1 MKISSPFLL
10 LLLSLIFSAPTA
22 FSKDVWKYE
31 ITAKKLDKSRNNLS
45 PKTGGS
51 AYSFTQEGI
60 NNLPQGQTTPLNQVL
75 MRAPGV
81 TQNSFGQIHIR
92 GDHSNAQYRINDVMI
107 PQGIS
112 GFGNGFD
119 THFAES
125 VDLLRGVLPAQYG
138 YRTAGV
144 VDIKTKGR
152 IFTKGE
158 GGMFTKGE
166 GGRSEV
172 SVGGN
177 NNIGYNQQISGFKDR
192 LSYYLNATY
201 LQNNR
206 GIESPTSG
214 RNSIH
219 NDTAQDKLFGYFSY
233 LIDVK
238 KRLSVILANS
248 TNRFQVPNN
257 LDQEAIHQL
266 SGSGGISSDKLNEK
280 QKEANRYLIL
290 ALQGVSESDVDYQIS
305 FFSRQSKNIFRSD
318 FVGDLTYSGIASD
331 IDRSSLANGLQ
342 GDFSYELNEKNILR
356 SGFFLSDERAA
367 SEKSS
372 AVFADVNRDGTQDST
387 TPFRITDTSKQST
400 QLYGIYLQD
409 EFKPLERLTL
419 NFGARFDILQSVAA
433 EKQLSPRFG
442 AVYDISSD
450 TKIHGGY
457 ARYFSPAKAETL
469 SNSSIEKY
477 AGTTAAP
484 ANLQNGKVRAE
495 RSNYY
500 DLGISH
506 KLTSNLNL
514 SLDSYYKESKNLLD
528 EGQFGNSLIY
538 SPFNFQRGKT
548 YGVEFGA
555 EYKKDNFSAFLN
567 FAAQKAR
574 AKNIISSQYLIDG
587 DDFSA
592 AAKKYIH
599 LDHDQSYSASAG
611 GSYLFYGTNYG
622 VDAFYGSGLRRG
634 VASSERMPS
643 YIQTNVSIA
652 RDVNFFLAGKVNFRL
667 AALNIFDNVY
677 QLHDGSGVGVKA
689 SQYGPRR
696 TFFLIASKSF

>member
-1 MKISSPFLL
+1 MKKFSLFLF
-10 LLLSLIFSAPTA
+10 LSLSFIFSTSAA
-22 FSKDVWKYE
+22 FSEDVWKYE
-31 ITAKKLDKSRNNLS
+31 ITAKRLDKSRNNLS

-51 AYSFTQEGI
+51 AYSFGQESI
-60 NNLPQGQTTPLNQVL
+60 NNLPQGQTTTLNQVL

-92 GDHSNAQYRINDVMI
+92 GDHSNIQYRINDVMI

-112 GFGNGFD
+112 GFGNSFD

-125 VDLLRGVLPAQYG
+125 VDLLRGALPAQYG

-144 VDIKTKGR
+144 VDIKTKGGK
-152 IFTKGE
+152 FEK
-158 GGMFTKGE
+158 
-166 GGRSEV
+166 GGRSEA

-177 NNIGYNQQISGFKDR
+177 NNLGYNQQISGFKDN

-257 LDQEAIHQL
+257 LDQTAIHQL
-266 SGSGGISSDKLNEK
+266 SGSARISSDKLNEK

-290 ALQGVSESDVDYQIS
+290 VLQGVSESDVDYQIS

-331 IDRSSLANGLQ
+331 IDRSSLVNGLQ
-342 GDFSYELNEKNILR
+342 SDFSYELNEENILR
-356 SGFFLSDERAA
+356 SGFFLSDERVA
-367 SEKSS
+367 SDKSS
-372 AVFADVNRDGTQDST
+372 AVFTDANQDGIQDST
-387 TPFRITDTSKQST
+387 TPFRIIDNSKQST
-400 QLYGIYLQD
+400 QFYGIYLQD
-409 EFKPLERLTL
+409 EFKPLEKLTL
-419 NFGARFDILQSVAA
+419 NFGARFDILQSVTD
-433 EKQLSPRFG
+433 EKQLSPRLG

-457 ARYFSPAKAETL
+457 ARYFSPAKTETL

-477 AGTTAAP
+477 VGTTAAP
-484 ANLQNGKVRAE
+484 ANLQNGKVRVE

-506 KLTSNLNL
+506 KLTSSVNL

-538 SPFNFQRGKT
+538 SPFNFQRGKA
-548 YGVEFGA
+548 YGIELGA
-555 EYKKDNFSAFLN
+555 DYKKENFSAFFNL
-567 FAAQKAR
+567 AAQKAR

-592 AAKKYIH
+592 AAKKYVH

-611 GSYLFYGTNYG
+611 VSYLFHGTNYG
-622 VDAFYGSGLRRG
+622 IDAFYGSGLRRG

-643 YIQTNVSIA
+643 YIQTNASIA
-652 RDVNFFLAGKVNFRL
+652 RDVDFFLAGKVNFRL

>member
-1 MKISSPFLL
+1 MKNFSLFLFL
-10 LLLSLIFSAPTA
+10 SLSLILSASTA

-51 AYSFTQEGI
+51 AYSFSQEGI
-60 NNLPQGQTTPLNQVL
+60 NNLPQGQTTPLSQVL

-92 GDHSNAQYRINDVMI
+92 GDHSNVQYRINDVMI

-144 VDIKTKGR
+144 IDIKTKS
-152 IFTKGE
+152 
-158 GGMFTKGE
+158 GMFTKGE
-166 GGRSEV
+166 GGKFEQGGRSEV
-172 SVGGN
+172 SAGGN
-177 NNIGYNQQISGFKDR
+177 NSIGYNQQISGFKDSF
-192 LSYYLNATY
+192 SYYLNATY

-206 GIESPTSG
+206 GIESPTSD

-280 QKEANRYLIL
+280 QKEENRYLIL

-331 IDRSSLANGLQ
+331 IDRASLANGLQ
-342 GDFSYELNEKNILR
+342 SDFSYELNEKNILR
-356 SGFFLSDERAA
+356 SGFFLSDERVA
-367 SEKSS
+367 SDKSS
-372 AVFADVNRDGTQDST
+372 AVFADANEDGIQDST
-387 TPFRITDTSKQST
+387 TPFRITDNSKQST

-409 EFKPLERLTL
+409 EFKPLEKLTL
-419 NFGARFDILQSVAA
+419 NFGARFDILQSVTD

-450 TKIHGGY
+450 TKIHGGF

-469 SNSSIEKY
+469 SNSLIEKY
-477 AGTTAAP
+477 VGTTAAP

-500 DLGISH
+500 DLGVSH
-506 KLTSNLNL
+506 KLTSSVHL

-528 EGQFGNSLIY
+528 EGQFGNALIY

-555 EYKKDNFSAFLN
+555 DYKKDNFSAFFN
-567 FAAQKAR
+567 FAAQKSR

-599 LDHDQSYSASAG
+599 LDHDQSYSASTG
-611 GSYLFYGTNYG
+611 VSYLFYGTNYG

-634 VASSERMPS
+634 VASSQRMPS

-652 RDVNFFLAGKVNFRL
+652 RDVDFLLTGKVNLRL

>member
-1 MKISSPFLL
+1 MKKISLFSLL
-10 LLLSLIFSAPTA
+10 LASLLFAATAAFSA
-22 FSKDVWKYE
+22 DVWKYE

-51 AYSFTQEGI
+51 AYSFSQEGI

-92 GDHSNAQYRINDVMI
+92 GDHSNMQYRINDVMI

-112 GFGNGFD
+112 GFGNSFD

-144 VDIKTKGR
+144 VDIKTKGGK
-152 IFTKGE
+152 FEK
-158 GGMFTKGE
+158 

-177 NNIGYNQQISGFKDR
+177 NNAGYNQQISGFKDN
-192 LSYYLNATY
+192 LTYYLNATY
-201 LQNNR
+201 LQNSR
-206 GIESPTSG
+206 GIESPIAAH
-214 RNSIH
+214 NSIH

-233 LIDVK
+233 LLDAK
-238 KRLSVILANS
+238 KRFSVILANS

-257 LDQEAIHQL
+257 VDQQAIYQL

-290 ALQGVSESDVDYQIS
+290 ALQGVSENDVDYQIS

-318 FVGDLTYSGIASD
+318 FVGDLIYSGIASD
-331 IDRSSLANGLQ
+331 IDRSSLVNGLQ
-342 GDFSYELNEKNILR
+342 SDFSYELNEKNTVR
-356 SGFFLSDERAA
+356 SGFFISEERVVSD
-367 SEKSS
+367 KSS
-372 AVFADVNRDGTQDST
+372 AVFADINEDGIQDST
-387 TPFRITDTSKQST
+387 TPFRIADNSKKNT

-409 EFKPLERLTL
+409 EFKPLEKLTL
-419 NFGARFDILQSVAA
+419 NFGARFDVMQSNTN
-433 EKQLSPRFG
+433 ESQLSPRLG
-442 AVYDISSD
+442 AVYNISPA

-457 ARYFSPAKAETL
+457 ARYFSPAKTETL

-477 AGTTAAP
+477 VGTTAAP
-484 ANLQNGKVRAE
+484 ANLQNGKVRPE
-495 RSNYY
+495 RSDYY

-506 KLTSNLNL
+506 KLNSSVNL

-528 EGQFGNSLIY
+528 EGQFGNALIY

-555 EYKKDNFSAFLN
+555 DYKKDNFSSFFN

-574 AKNIISSQYLIDG
+574 AKNINSAQYLIDA
-587 DDFSA
+587 DDLEPAS
-592 AAKKYIH
+592 KKYIR
-599 LDHDQSYSASAG
+599 LDHDQSYTASAG
-611 GSYLFYGTNYG
+611 VSYLLYGTNYSA
-622 VDAFYGSGLRRG
+622 DAFYGSGLRRG
-634 VASSERMPS
+634 EASSERMSS
-643 YIQTNVSIA
+643 YIQTNANIS
-652 RDVNFFLAGKVNFRL
+652 RDVDFFLAGKVNLRL
-667 AALNIFDNVY
+667 AVLNIFDNVY

-689 SQYGPRR
+689 SQHGPRR
-696 TFFLIASKSF
+696 TFYLIASKSF

>member
-1 MKISSPFLL
+1 MKKFSSFLL
-10 LLLSLIFSAPTA
+10 LSSSLIFSTSTA

-51 AYSFTQEGI
+51 AYSFSQEGI

-92 GDHSNAQYRINDVMI
+92 GDHSNVQYRINDVMI

-138 YRTAGV
+138 YRTTGV
-144 VDIKTKGR
+144 VDIKTKGGK
-152 IFTKGE
+152 FEK
-158 GGMFTKGE
+158 

-177 NNIGYNQQISGFKDR
+177 NSIGYNQQISGFKDR

-206 GIESPTSG
+206 GIESPASG

-257 LDQEAIHQL
+257 LDQEAVHQL
-266 SGSGGISSDKLNEK
+266 SGSSGISSDKLNEK

-342 GDFSYELNEKNILR
+342 SDFSYELNEKNILR
-356 SGFFLSDERAA
+356 SGFFLSDERVA
-367 SEKSS
+367 SDKNS
-372 AVFADVNRDGTQDST
+372 AVFTDANEDGIQDST
-387 TPFRITDTSKQST
+387 TPFRITDNSKQST
-400 QLYGIYLQD
+400 RLYGIYLQD
-409 EFKPLERLTL
+409 EFKPLEKLTL
-419 NFGARFDILQSVAA
+419 NFGARFDILQSVTD

-442 AVYDISSD
+442 AVYNISSD

-484 ANLQNGKVRAE
+484 ANLQNGKVRVE

-500 DLGISH
+500 DLGIAH
-506 KLTSNLNL
+506 KLTSSVNL

-528 EGQFGNSLIY
+528 EGQFGNALIY

-548 YGVEFGA
+548 YGVEFGVD
-555 EYKKDNFSAFLN
+555 YKKDNFSAFFN

-599 LDHDQSYSASAG
+599 LDHDQSYTASTGA
-611 GSYLFYGTNYG
+611 SYLFCGTNYG
-622 VDAFYGSGLRRG
+622 VDVFYGSGLRRG
-634 VASSERMPS
+634 VASSERMPA
-643 YIQTNVSIA
+643 YVQTNASIA
-652 RDVNFFLAGKVNFRL
+652 RDVDFFLAGKVNFRL

>member
-1 MKISSPFLL
+1 MKKFSSF
-10 LLLSLIFSAPTA
+10 LLLSLSFIFSTSTA

-51 AYSFTQEGI
+51 AYSFSQEGI

-92 GDHSNAQYRINDVMI
+92 GDHSNVQYRINDVMI

-144 VDIKTKGR
+144 VDIKTKGGK
-152 IFTKGE
+152 FEK
-158 GGMFTKGE
+158 

-177 NNIGYNQQISGFKDR
+177 NSIGYNQQISGFKDH

-266 SGSGGISSDKLNEK
+266 SGSAGISSDKLNEK

-331 IDRSSLANGLQ
+331 IDRSSLVNGLQ
-342 GDFSYELNEKNILR
+342 SDFSYELNEKNILR
-356 SGFFLSDERAA
+356 SGFFLSDERVA
-367 SEKSS
+367 SDKSS
-372 AVFADVNRDGTQDST
+372 AVFADTNQDGIQDST
-387 TPFRITDTSKQST
+387 TPFRITDNSKQST

-409 EFKPLERLTL
+409 EFKALEKLTL
-419 NFGARFDILQSVAA
+419 NFGARFDILQSVTD

-506 KLTSNLNL
+506 KLTSSVHL

-528 EGQFGNSLIY
+528 EGQFGNALIY

-555 EYKKDNFSAFLN
+555 DYKKDNFSAFFN
-567 FAAQKAR
+567 FAAQKSR

-592 AAKKYIH
+592 AKKKYIH
-599 LDHDQSYSASAG
+599 LDHDQSYSASTGVA
-611 GSYLFYGTNYG
+611 YLFYGTNYG

-652 RDVNFFLAGKVNFRL
+652 RDVDFFLAGKVNFRL

-677 QLHDGSGVGVKA
+677 QLHDGSGIGVKA

-696 TFFLIASKSF
+696 TFFLIASKTF

>member
-1 MKISSPFLL
+1 MKNFSLFLFL
-10 LLLSLIFSAPTA
+10 SLSLILSASTA

-51 AYSFTQEGI
+51 AYSFSQEGI
-60 NNLPQGQTTPLNQVL
+60 NNLPQGQTTPLSQVL

-92 GDHSNAQYRINDVMI
+92 GDHSNVQYRINDVMI

-144 VDIKTKGR
+144 IDIKTKS
-152 IFTKGE
+152 
-158 GGMFTKGE
+158 GMFTKGE
-166 GGRSEV
+166 GGKFEKGGRSEV
-172 SVGGN
+172 SAGGN
-177 NNIGYNQQISGFKDR
+177 NSIGYNQQISGFKDSF
-192 LSYYLNATY
+192 SYYLNATY

-206 GIESPTSG
+206 GIESPTSD

-280 QKEANRYLIL
+280 QKEENRYLIL

-331 IDRSSLANGLQ
+331 IDRASFANGLQ
-342 GDFSYELNEKNILR
+342 SDFSYELNEKNILR
-356 SGFFLSDERAA
+356 SGFFLSDERVA
-367 SEKSS
+367 SDKSS
-372 AVFADVNRDGTQDST
+372 AVFADANEDGIQDST
-387 TPFRITDTSKQST
+387 TPFRITDNSKQST

-409 EFKPLERLTL
+409 EFKPLEKLTL
-419 NFGARFDILQSVAA
+419 NFGARFDILQSVTD

-450 TKIHGGY
+450 TKIHGGF

-469 SNSSIEKY
+469 SNSLIEKY
-477 AGTTAAP
+477 VGTTAAP

-500 DLGISH
+500 DLGVSH
-506 KLTSNLNL
+506 KLTSSVHL

-528 EGQFGNSLIY
+528 EGQFGNALIY

-555 EYKKDNFSAFLN
+555 DYKKDNFSAFFN
-567 FAAQKAR
+567 FAAQKSR

-599 LDHDQSYSASAG
+599 LDHDQSYSASTG
-611 GSYLFYGTNYG
+611 VSYLFYGTNYG

-634 VASSERMPS
+634 VASSQRMPS

-652 RDVNFFLAGKVNFRL
+652 RDVDFLLTGKVNLRL